1 MIFTI
6 TFIVITMNKK
16 YKFIP
21 PLKDCR
27 SRKEAIDEDVS
38 DTSSLSC
45 ESLLFPP
52 QHYTQSSVSNN
63 SNDFITSLFKSCQSM
78 DEEEDDIT
86 SNASSLSCESLLFPG
101 LSFSLS
107 EDQSFSSSRNS
118 NTFIISPYVL

>member
-1 MIFTI
+1 MIVTI
-6 TFIVITMNKK
+6 TIIVITMNKK

-78 DEEEDDIT
+78 DEEDDIT
-86 SNASSLSCESLLFPG
+86 SDASSLSCESLLFPSP
-101 LSFSLS
+101 SFSLS
-107 EDQSFSSSRNS
+107 EDQNLSSSRNS